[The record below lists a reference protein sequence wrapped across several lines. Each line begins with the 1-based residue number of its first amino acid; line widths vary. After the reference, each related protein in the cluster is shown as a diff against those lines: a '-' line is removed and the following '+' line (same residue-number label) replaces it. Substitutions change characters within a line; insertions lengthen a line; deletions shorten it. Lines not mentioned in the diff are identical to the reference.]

1 MARVKPVHSI
11 YDLADQMGVSA
22 STVSRVL
29 NGRHGIGEATRKRV
43 LLAAR
48 TAGFRPRMTARNLT
62 IALVI
67 DRSQFASS
75 GGFIS
80 MLVNDLVKAISRRD
94 VAVELVTER
103 SFGRIRGRLV
113 DGIVAMAWDD
123 STIEELRAL
132 PDIPIVLINRMDDPT
147 LSAVASNHLLQ
158 GEMAAEYFY
167 KHGHRRVAMICE
179 EQNNWGTRQR
189 SEGFLKTLKKRG
201 MDISDET
208 IQFTDHQPMYGV
220 LQHLTTGLKPTAIF
234 VAGEDMGLEASY
246 ITRQVL
252 GLRIPEDISFMG
264 MEAAKVSQFLFPP
277 MTTLCQPVEQ
287 LVEKAM
293 DVLLQQ
299 MESQDRTPT
308 HLRLENVMI
317 ERASVQTLDLR

>member
-43 LLAAR
+43 LMAAR

-80 MLVNDLVKAISRRD
+80 TLVNDLVKAISRRD

-123 STIEELRAL
+123 STLDELRAL
-132 PDIPIVLINRMDDPT
+132 PDIPVVLINRMDDPT

-158 GEMAAEYFY
+158 GEMAAEYFH

-179 EQNNWGTRQR
+179 ERNNWGSRQR
-189 SEGFLKTLKKRG
+189 SEGFLASIRKHG
-201 MDISDET
+201 MEQSDET

-220 LQHLTTGLKPTAIF
+220 LQRLVTGLRPTAIF

-252 GLRIPEDISFMG
+252 GLKIPEDISFMG

-287 LVEKAM
+287 LAEKAM
-293 DVLLQQ
+293 DLLLQQ
-299 MESQDRTPT
+299 MESQNRTPT
-308 HLRLENVMI
+308 HLRLENAMI
-317 ERASVQTLDLR
+317 ERESVRTLDPR